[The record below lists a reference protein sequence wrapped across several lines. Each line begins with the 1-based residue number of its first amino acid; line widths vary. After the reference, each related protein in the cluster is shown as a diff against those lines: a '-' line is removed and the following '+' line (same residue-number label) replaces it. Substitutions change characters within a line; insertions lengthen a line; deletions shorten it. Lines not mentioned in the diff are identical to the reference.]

1 MVRKALALVM
11 SATIVMSGCNSAL
24 TTVPAPTSP
33 TITPT
38 TSDKVIKHVVVIFDE
53 NISFDH
59 YFGTYPNA
67 ANTDGV
73 PFTAATGTTIP
84 DNYISNPSLLTANPN
99 LNTKNQVSSTTNGVT
114 SIISSPANPFRLS
127 ADQAGTGDQDHAY
140 TPEQMAFDDGKMDL
154 FPLSVGTPDGQP
166 LQTQTNA
173 PSLANTQALTMAYYD
188 GNTVTALWN
197 YAQHY
202 ALNDHSFGSTFG
214 ASTQGA
220 INLVSGQTNGVS
232 FFSSGATG
240 GVVAD
245 GQGGTTLTNDED
257 PTGDLCS
264 STSANLQ
271 MNATGGKNINIGD
284 LLNAASTP
292 ITWGF
297 FEGGFN
303 LSITNTN
310 GTTGC
315 SRTTGA
321 VNIPGNPLK
330 ADYIPHHEPFQY
342 YASTANPQH
351 LRPTSVAAIGT
362 TDQAN
367 HQYDTADFTAAL
379 QAGNLPAVSFLKA
392 PGYQDGHAGYSDPLD
407 EQTWLV
413 NTINAIEKSS
423 FWPNTAII
431 IAYDDSDGW
440 YDHVTDI
447 VNGSAT
453 AQDAYNGVGSNL
465 CSTATA
471 APSAALPG
479 PNSNGK
485 PVAGRCGH
493 GPRLPLLVISPWAR
507 KNYVDS
513 NLTDQASIIHF
524 IEDTFLGGE
533 RIGNGS
539 FDTGAGTINAMFDFS
554 NGAAPPNPNVVTL
567 DPTTG
572 KVTSGN

>member
-24 TTVPAPTSP
+24 TTVPAPT
-33 TITPT
+33 TTTVTPT
-38 TSDKVIKHVVVIFDE
+38 TSAKVIKHVVVIFDE

-67 ANTDGV
+67 ANLSTDSTK
-73 PFTAATGTTIP
+73 FTPASTTP
-84 DNYISNPSLLTANPN
+84 TNISNYVTSPALLTANPN
-99 LNTKNQVSSTTNGVT
+99 LNATNGAGAT
-114 SIISSPANPFRLS
+114 NPFRLS
-127 ADQAGTGDQDHAY
+127 AAQAGTGDQDHSY
-140 TPEQMAFDDGKMDL
+140 GPEQSAFDSGKMDL
-154 FPLSVGTPDGQP
+154 FPFSVGTPDG
-166 LQTQTNA
+166 A
-173 PSLANTQALTMAYYD
+173 ALTAATGGSAITDTTGLTMGYYD

-220 INLVSGQTNGVS
+220 INLVSGQTNGVAS
-232 FFSSGATG
+232 YTSGATS

-245 GQGGTTLTNDED
+245 GQGGYTLIGDED
-257 PTGDLCS
+257 PTGDVCS
-264 STSANLQ
+264 STSASVQ

-284 LLNAASTP
+284 LLNTAGV
-292 ITWGF
+292 TWGF

-303 LSITNTN
+303 LSITNPGT

-315 SRTTGA
+315 NRSTNA
-321 VNIPGNPLK
+321 VNIPGNPPK

-351 LRPTSVAAIGT
+351 LRPTSTAAIGT

-367 HQYDTADFTAAL
+367 HQYDTNDFSTALA
-379 QAGNLPAVSFLKA
+379 AGNLPAVSFLKA

-413 NTINAIEKSS
+413 NTINSIEESS
-423 FWPNTAII
+423 FWSSTAII

-440 YDHVTDI
+440 YDHLTDL
-447 VNGSAT
+447 VNGSVTT
-453 AQDAYNGVGSNL
+453 ADSLNGTGVCIS
-465 CSTATA
+465 STAA
-471 APSAALPG
+471 AAALAG

-485 PVAGRCGH
+485 PVQGRCGH
-493 GPRLPLLVISPWAR
+493 GPRLPLLVISPWAN
-507 KNYVDS
+507 KNYID
-513 NLTDQASIIHF
+513 NTPTDQASITRF
-524 IEDTFLGGE
+524 IEDTFLAGQ
-533 RIGNGS
+533 RLPTGS
-539 FDTGAGTINAMFDFS
+539 FDATAGTLNNLFNFS
-554 NGAAPPNPNVVTL
+554 NGAVVPNPNVVKL

-572 KVTSGN
+572 AVTSGN